1 MDFNTSTISIGF
13 MTGAVTFVI
22 GYLTFMKNRD
32 KDNRTDAKRD
42 AILETKLD
50 MIAVNVDTIKFD
62 IKSSDK
68 RITELS
74 EHLIRTDESVKQ
86 AHKRIDKIEH
96 KID

>member
-13 MTGAVTFVI
+13 MTGAVTFII

-32 KDNRTDAKRD
+32 KDTRAEAQRDAK
-42 AILETKLD
+42 LETKID
-50 MIAVNVDTIKFD
+50 MIAVDINTIKFD
-62 IKSSDK
+62 IKTSDK

-86 AHKRIDKIEH
+86 AHKRIDKIEE
-96 KID
+96 KIE